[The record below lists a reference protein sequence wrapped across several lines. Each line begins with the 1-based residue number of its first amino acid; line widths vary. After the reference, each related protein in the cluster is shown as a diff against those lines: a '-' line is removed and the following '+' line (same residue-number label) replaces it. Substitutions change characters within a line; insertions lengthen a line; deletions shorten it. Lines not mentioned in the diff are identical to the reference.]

1 MPTAMEGRQVEVCE
15 GGEKEGATLGI
26 GLLVSGMFSIQ
37 FLIFQS
43 IVSDKCEMRVSDY
56 KDRSI

>member
-1 MPTAMEGRQVEVCE
+1 MEGRQVEVCE